1 MTFILAGH
9 IAFAIFLMLRR
20 EVVVCLLEPRPVRR
34 PEMFFDNLGNFNEG
48 RSVAAQCHDKSNVL
62 YWIRV
67 TSLKSIC

>member
-1 MTFILAGH
+1 
-9 IAFAIFLMLRR
+9 
-20 EVVVCLLEPRPVRR
+20 VVCLLEPRPVRR

-67 TSLKSIC
+67 TTLESICCTQIVVKSFRIREPT